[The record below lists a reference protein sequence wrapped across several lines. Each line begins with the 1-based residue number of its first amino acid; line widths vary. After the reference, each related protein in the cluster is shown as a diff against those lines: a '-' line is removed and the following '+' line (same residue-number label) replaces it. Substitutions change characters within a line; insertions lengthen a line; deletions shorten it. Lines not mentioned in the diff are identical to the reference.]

1 MRILADA
8 WDWLTTGSSWLG
20 ESGPWIHGPD
30 GSLRL
35 ARDSIIGL
43 GIGHLYMAAAAVGLA
58 AAIALPLGLFL
69 GHVRRGGTLTVVIA
83 NVSRAVPTLAL
94 LTLFASGSVGFGNR
108 AVIIAVAVF
117 AIPPILTNTFTGMT
131 GVDADVR
138 DAAKGLGMSRRQII
152 VGVEL
157 PLALPLIATGLRT
170 SAVQAVATIP
180 LAALVAGGGLGVI
193 INYGLSTQHY
203 GQALAGAVLVAAL
216 SMGIDA
222 VLGRLQ
228 RRLTPVSL
236 RAGRSAPA

>member
-1 MRILADA
+1 MTILLDA
-8 WDWLTTGSSWLG
+8 WHWLTTGSSWLG
-20 ESGPWIHGPD
+20 AKGPWIHGPD

-69 GHVRRGGTLTVVIA
+69 GHVRRGGTLTVVVA
-83 NVSRAVPTLAL
+83 NVSRAIPTLAL
-94 LTLFASGSVGFGNR
+94 LTLFASGSVGFGNK

-117 AIPPILTNTFTGMT
+117 AVPPILTNAFTGMK
-131 GVDADVR
+131 GVDPDVR
-138 DAAKGLGMSRRQII
+138 DAARGLGMSRWQII

-157 PLALPLIATGLRT
+157 PLALPLIAAGLRT

-193 INYGLSTQHY
+193 INYGLSTQHF
-203 GQALAGAVLVAAL
+203 GQALAGAILVAAL
-216 SMGIDA
+216 SVGIDA
-222 VLGRLQ
+222 LLARLQ
-228 RRLTPVSL
+228 RTFTPPAL
-236 RAGRSAPA
+236 RIGRSTPS

>member
-1 MRILADA
+1 MRILAEA
-8 WDWLTTGSSWLG
+8 WHWLTTGSSWLG
-20 ESGPWIHGPD
+20 ASGPWIHGPD

-58 AAIALPLGLFL
+58 AALALPLGLFL

-83 NVSRAVPTLAL
+83 NVSRAIPTLAL

-117 AIPPILTNTFTGMT
+117 AVPPILTNAFTGMT

-138 DAAKGLGMSRRQII
+138 DAAKGLGMSRWQII
-152 VGVEL
+152 VAVEL
-157 PLALPLIATGLRT
+157 PLALPLIAAGLRT

-203 GQALAGAVLVAAL
+203 GQALAGAILVAAL
-216 SMGIDA
+216 SVGIDA
-222 VLGRLQ
+222 LLGRLQ
-228 RRLTPVSL
+228 RRLTPVAL
-236 RAGRSAPA
+236 RTGRSTPA